1 MIRIHGDRQ
10 TGRTTRLVEEAAKLQ
25 EEVPVALVLFIAPYV
40 QRAQFLS
47 GVVHAS
53 CMAYTQGE
61 RGCIPD
67 QTIVIGVWKHGKL
80 RGYSSPAPHHKVFA
94 FIDDS
99 DEFPDREWDELL
111 RELEANR
118 IAIGGVVSLD

>member
-1 MIRIHGDRQ
+1 
-10 TGRTTRLVEEAAKLQ
+10 
-25 EEVPVALVLFIAPYV
+25 VATVLFIAPYV
-40 QRAQFLS
+40 KRAEYLS
-47 GVVHAS
+47 GVVYAS

-67 QTIVIGVWKHGKL
+67 QTIVIGTHRHGKL
-80 RGYSSPAPHHKVFA
+80 RGYGSPAPHHKVFA

-111 RELEANR
+111 REMEANR
-118 IAIGGVVSLD
+118 IAIGAVVALD